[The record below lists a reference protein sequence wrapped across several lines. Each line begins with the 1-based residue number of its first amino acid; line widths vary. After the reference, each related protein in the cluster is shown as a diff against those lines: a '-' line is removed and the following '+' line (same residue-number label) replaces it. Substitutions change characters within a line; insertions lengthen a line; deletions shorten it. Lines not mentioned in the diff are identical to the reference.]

1 MIWNSDDIKAVE
13 KFIEIRNKGYYCDG
27 GQLTAVYNRV
37 LEKHVPT
44 TNCGTCMRIR
54 ISELEVALNKF
65 KQMMEI
71 ENKAISE
78 GVESV
83 GDTEVN
89 NSKVEGN
96 KANVEAKKSK
106 KK

>member
-1 MIWNSDDIKAVE
+1 
-13 KFIEIRNKGYYCDG
+13 
-27 GQLTAVYNRV
+27 
-37 LEKHVPT
+37 
-44 TNCGTCMRIR
+44 
-54 ISELEVALNKF
+54 
-65 KQMMEI
+65 MEI

>member
-1 MIWNSDDIKAVE
+1 
-13 KFIEIRNKGYYCDG
+13 
-27 GQLTAVYNRV
+27 
-37 LEKHVPT
+37 
-44 TNCGTCMRIR
+44 MRTR

-71 ENKAISE
+71 ENKAISD

-89 NSKVEGN
+89 NSKVEGK

>member
-1 MIWNSDDIKAVE
+1 MTWSDEDIKLVE
-13 KFIEIRNKGYYCDG
+13 KFIMIKNNGYYAS
-27 GQLTAVYNRV
+27 GQEVTNVYNRILGKNV
-37 LEKHVPT
+37 SP
-44 TNCGTCMRIR
+44 TNCASCIRGR
-54 ISELEVALNKF
+54 ISELETALNKF
-65 KQMMEI
+65 KKKIEI

>member
-44 TNCGTCMRIR
+44 TNCGTCMRTR